1 MRSPVTGDPAR
12 LDHMMGSRKGEFS
25 LPANYHYLNSAY
37 MSPLSRRVQAAGE
50 TGIRRAAV
58 PADIQT
64 EDFFSGCDR
73 VRELF
78 ARLINASDPRR
89 IAIIPSASYGLS
101 VVARNTP
108 VERGQNVVTVHH
120 QFPSNV
126 HVWRRSCES
135 VGAELRIVCSP
146 IDGPGGA
153 RAWNDAILEA
163 IDGDTAVVA
172 QGVVHWTDG
181 TPFDVEVIAARARD
195 MGAAFILDAT
205 QAVGAMPFDVQRVR
219 PDALI
224 CAAYKWL
231 TGPYSIGAAYFASRY
246 DDGTP
251 LEETWMGRV
260 GSEDFAGLVEQS
272 ELYRPGALRYDM
284 GEAANFILVP
294 MFIEALEQLL
304 EWGVEN
310 IQAYCRELTRGL
322 IEEIVGEQDPE
333 GPEPVGHLFGLHVPA
348 GVDPEALR
356 ARLSARNVFVS
367 VRGDAIRVAPHIFN
381 DAADIEAL
389 RGVLAESGMLA
400 HVAR

>member
-1 MRSPVTGDPAR
+1 MPST
-12 LDHMMGSRKGEFS
+12 RKDEFS
-25 LPANYHYLNSAY
+25 LPADYHYLNCAY

-50 TGIRRAAV
+50 AAIRRAAV
-58 PADIQT
+58 PADLQT

-78 ARLINASDPRR
+78 ARLINAPVPQR

-101 VVARNTP
+101 AVARNTP
-108 VERGQNVVTVHH
+108 VERGQNVVIVHH

-126 HVWRRSCES
+126 HVWRRKCET
-135 VGAELRIVCSP
+135 VGAELRVVRP
-146 IDGPGGA
+146 PVDGPGCA
-153 RAWNDAILEA
+153 RAWNNAILEA
-163 IDGDTAVVA
+163 IDEDTAVVA

-181 TPFDVEVIAARARD
+181 TPFDVDVIAARARN

-205 QAVGAMPFDVQRVR
+205 QTVGAMPFDLQRVQ

-231 TGPYSIGAAYFASRY
+231 TGPYSIGAAYFGPRY
-246 DDGTP
+246 DDGMP
-251 LEETWMGRV
+251 LEETWLGRV

-284 GEAANFILVP
+284 GEAANFILIP

-304 EWGVEN
+304 DWGVEN
-310 IQAYCRELTRGL
+310 IQTYCRGLTREL
-322 IEEIVGEQDPE
+322 IEEIAGEQDPE

-348 GVDPEALR
+348 GVDPEALQ
-356 ARLSARNVFVS
+356 ARLCARKVFVS
-367 VRGDAIRVAPHIFN
+367 VRGDAIRVAPHIYN

-389 RGVLAESGMLA
+389 RAVLAECGMLA
-400 HVAR
+400 PQLGSLRGG

>member
-1 MRSPVTGDPAR
+1 MESMPST
-12 LDHMMGSRKGEFS
+12 RKDEFS
-25 LPANYHYLNSAY
+25 LPANYHYLNCAY

-50 TGIRRAAV
+50 AAIRRAAV
-58 PADIQT
+58 PADLQT

-78 ARLINASDPRR
+78 ARLINAPVPQR

-101 VVARNTP
+101 AVARNTP
-108 VERGQNVVTVHH
+108 VERGQNVVIVHH

-126 HVWRRSCES
+126 HVWRRKCET
-135 VGAELRIVCSP
+135 VGAELRVVRP
-146 IDGPGGA
+146 PVDGPGCA
-153 RAWNDAILEA
+153 RAWNNAILEA
-163 IDGDTAVVA
+163 IDEDTAVVA

-181 TPFDVEVIAARARD
+181 TPFDVDVIAARARN

-205 QAVGAMPFDVQRVR
+205 QTVGAMPFDLQRVQ

-231 TGPYSIGAAYFASRY
+231 TGPYSIGAAYFGPRY
-246 DDGTP
+246 DDGAP

-272 ELYRPGALRYDM
+272 ELYRPGARRYDM
-284 GEAANFILVP
+284 GEAANFILIP

-304 EWGVEN
+304 DWGVEN
-310 IQAYCRELTRGL
+310 IQTYCRGLTREL
-322 IEEIVGEQDPE
+322 IEEIAGEQDPE

-348 GVDPEALR
+348 GVDPEALQ
-356 ARLSARNVFVS
+356 ARLCARKVFVS
-367 VRGDAIRVAPHIFN
+367 VRGDAIRVAPHIYN

-389 RGVLAESGMLA
+389 RAVLAECGMLA
-400 HVAR
+400 PVAG

>member
-1 MRSPVTGDPAR
+1 
-12 LDHMMGSRKGEFS
+12 MMGSRKGEFS

-101 VVARNTP
+101 AVARNTP

-135 VGAELRIVCSP
+135 VGAELRIVRSP
-146 IDGPGGA
+146 TDGPGGA
-153 RAWNDAILEA
+153 KAWNEAILEA

-231 TGPYSIGAAYFASRY
+231 TGPYSIGAAYFGPRY

-310 IQAYCRELTRGL
+310 VQAYCRELTRGL
-322 IEEIVGEQDPE
+322 IEEIVGEQDPG

-400 HVAR
+400 PVAR

>member
-1 MRSPVTGDPAR
+1 MPRT
-12 LDHMMGSRKGEFS
+12 RKDEFS
-25 LPANYHYLNSAY
+25 LPADHHYLNCAY
-37 MSPLSRRVQAAGE
+37 MTPLSRRVQAAGE
-50 TGIRRAAV
+50 AAIRRAAV

-64 EDFFSGCDR
+64 EDFFSGCDH

-78 ARLINASDPRR
+78 ARLINAPDPQR

-101 VVARNTP
+101 AVARNTP
-108 VERGQNVVTVHH
+108 MERGQNAVIVHH

-126 HVWRRSCES
+126 HIWRRKCETA
-135 VGAELRIVCSP
+135 GAELRVVRP
-146 IDGPGGA
+146 PTDGPGCA

-181 TPFDVEVIAARARD
+181 TPFEVEAIASRAREV
-195 MGAAFILDAT
+195 GAAFILDAT
-205 QAVGAMPFDVQRVR
+205 QAVGAMPFDLQRVQ

-231 TGPYSIGAAYFASRY
+231 TGPYSIGAAYFGSRY

-260 GSEDFAGLVEQS
+260 GSEDFAALVEQS

-284 GEAANFILVP
+284 GEAANFILIP

-310 IQAYCRELTRGL
+310 IQAYCRGLTREL
-322 IEEIVGEQDPE
+322 IEEIAGERDPD
-333 GPEPVGHLFGLHVPA
+333 GPEPVGHLFGFHVPA
-348 GVDPEALR
+348 GVDPAELQ
-356 ARLSARNVFVS
+356 ARLCARQVFVS
-367 VRGDAIRVAPHIFN
+367 VRGDAIRVAPHIYN

-389 RGVLAESGMLA
+389 RAVLAECGMLA
-400 HVAR
+400 SVAR

>member
-1 MRSPVTGDPAR
+1 
-12 LDHMMGSRKGEFS
+12 MMGSRKGEFS

-101 VVARNTP
+101 AVARNTP
-108 VERGQNVVTVHH
+108 LERGQNVVTVHH

-135 VGAELRIVCSP
+135 VGAELRIVRSP

-231 TGPYSIGAAYFASRY
+231 TGPYSIGAAYFGPRY

-322 IEEIVGEQDPE
+322 IEEIVGEQDPG
-333 GPEPVGHLFGLHVPA
+333 GPEPVGHLFGLHVPS

-400 HVAR
+400 PVAR

>member
-1 MRSPVTGDPAR
+1 MESMPST
-12 LDHMMGSRKGEFS
+12 RKDEFS
-25 LPANYHYLNSAY
+25 LPSDYHYLNCAY

-50 TGIRRAAV
+50 AGIRRVAV
-58 PADIQT
+58 PANIQT

-78 ARLINASDPRR
+78 ARLVNAPNPQR

-101 VVARNTP
+101 AVARNTA

-126 HVWRRSCES
+126 HVWRRKCET
-135 VGAELRIVCSP
+135 VGAEFRAVRP
-146 IDGPGGA
+146 PVDGPDCA

-163 IDGDTAVVA
+163 IDGDTAVVT

-195 MGAAFILDAT
+195 VGAAFILDAT
-205 QAVGAMPFDVQRVR
+205 QAVGAMPFDLQRVQ

-231 TGPYSIGAAYFASRY
+231 TGPYSIGAAYFGSRY
-246 DDGTP
+246 DDGSP
-251 LEETWMGRV
+251 LEETWLGRV
-260 GSEDFAGLVEQS
+260 GSEDFAGLIEQS

-284 GEAANFILVP
+284 GEAPNFILLP

-304 EWGVEN
+304 EWGVDN
-310 IQAYCRELTRGL
+310 IQKYCRGLTREL
-322 IEEIVGEQDPE
+322 IEELVGEQHPG
-333 GPEPVGHLFGLHVPA
+333 GPEPVGHLFGLHVPED
-348 GVDPEALR
+348 VDPEALQ
-356 ARLSARNVFVS
+356 ARLCAQKVFVS
-367 VRGDAIRVAPHIFN
+367 VRGNAIRVAPHIYN

-389 RGVLAESGMLA
+389 RAVLAESGMLTPA
-400 HVAR
+400 A